1 MITIE
6 ELKVLQNRGLEIL
19 RSLNQGE
26 LASQKKAL
34 EIELSDPNIW
44 DDPEKAGRLNQK
56 MARINE
62 SLALP
67 NQFKDKIE
75 NLTISIELEDIKA
88 SQSLYDEIQKFIENI
103 ENETLFTGEFDTEDC
118 FLSIQSGA
126 GGVDAQDWAAMI
138 LSMYQA
144 FCKRQNWDY
153 TTVSISLNPEGGVK
167 NALLEIKGNH
177 AFGLLKEEV
186 GVHRLVRL
194 SPFNSGQ
201 TRETSFALVEILP
214 ASVENGTIEVKIDD
228 KELRWETSMSQGA
241 GGQSVN
247 TTYSAIKLIHIPSG
261 ITVSCQ
267 NERSQMQNR
276 AQALKIMKSRLYA
289 LEVQKRQDLKSEIK
303 GDFKSP
309 EWGSQI
315 RNYVL
320 HPYKLVKDT
329 RSGWESSH
337 PENVIDYG
345 DLMPIIMSV
354 KRARK
359 EQS

>member
-1 MITIE
+1 MITLD
-6 ELKVLQNRGLEIL
+6 ELKALQNKGKLFL
-19 RSLNQGE
+19 QSLNFEQLE
-26 LASQKKAL
+26 AEKTDLQSQ
-34 EIELSDPNIW
+34 LSDPNIW
-44 DDPEKAGRLNQK
+44 DAPEKAGKLNQK
-56 MARINE
+56 MARVAE
-62 SLALP
+62 TLAL
-67 NQFKDKIE
+67 QDKFQDKIE
-75 NLTISIELEDIKA
+75 NLSISMELGEIKSA
-88 SQSLYDEIQKFIENI
+88 QSLYDEIQKFIDEL
-103 ENETLFTGEFDTEDC
+103 ENETLFTGEFDSEDC
-118 FLSIQSGA
+118 FLSVQSGA
-126 GGVDAQDWAAMI
+126 GGVDAQDWAAML

-144 FCKRQNWDY
+144 FCKRQGWDY
-153 TTVSISLNPEGGVK
+153 ATVTISLNPEGGVK
-167 NALLEIKGNH
+167 NALLEIKGKN

-214 ASVENGTIEVKIDD
+214 ASVENGAIEVKIDD
-228 KELRWETSMSQGA
+228 KELRWETSTSQGA

-267 NERSQMQNR
+267 NERSQIQNR
-276 AQALKIMKSRLYA
+276 AQALKVMKSRLYA

-329 RSGWESSH
+329 RSGWETSN
-337 PENVIDYG
+337 PENVIEYG

-354 KRARK
+354 KRGK
-359 EQS
+359 KV